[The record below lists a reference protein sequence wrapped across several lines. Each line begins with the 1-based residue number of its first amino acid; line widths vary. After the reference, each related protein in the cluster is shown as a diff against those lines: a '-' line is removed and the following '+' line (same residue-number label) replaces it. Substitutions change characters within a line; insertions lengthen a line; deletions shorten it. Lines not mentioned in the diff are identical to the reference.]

1 MIELE
6 RMREEMDEMERERS
20 QMIAEVEAQIERA
33 LVSMAFSDN
42 TSDAIL
48 SEGAG
53 ASLSRP
59 NSALSSRASSRNDG
73 NHGHHHLRSF
83 ATGTTLA
90 ENTDLVDSHPGGDE
104 IGARL
109 SPITMVTVK
118 EVDEENTLD
127 ASHST
132 PSAEPLSEK
141 ALRRFSAT
149 RRESHTDILRGVDYG
164 IVERTD
170 AVAQKMLQIQ
180 QKVCF
185 APLALGLE
193 GFILIFLPLHS
204 SNKPGWRRGRDV
216 QTP

>member
-1 MIELE
+1 MIELD

-42 TSDAIL
+42 TSEAIL

-59 NSALSSRASSRNDG
+59 NSALSSRASSRNGG
-73 NHGHHHLRSF
+73 NQGHHLRSF

-104 IGARL
+104 VGARL
-109 SPITMVTVK
+109 SPTTMVTVK

-127 ASHST
+127 ASHPTSS
-132 PSAEPLSEK
+132 SAEPLSEK

-149 RRESHTDILRGVDYG
+149 RRESHTDSLRGVDYG
-164 IVERTD
+164 IAERTD

-185 APLALGLE
+185 DPLPLESE
-193 GFILIFLPLHS
+193 GFVLTFL
-204 SNKPGWRRGRDV
+204 
-216 QTP
+216 

>member
-20 QMIAEVEAQIERA
+20 QMIAEVEAQIEHA

-42 TSDAIL
+42 MSDAPL

-59 NSALSSRASSRNDG
+59 NSALSSAAASSRNDG
-73 NHGHHHLRSF
+73 SQGHHLRSF

-90 ENTDLVDSHPGGDE
+90 ENVDLIDSHPAGE
-104 IGARL
+104 ELGARL
-109 SPITMVTVK
+109 SPTMMTTVK
-118 EVDEENTLD
+118 EVDEETLPD
-127 ASHST
+127 ASRRA

-149 RRESHTDILRGVDYG
+149 RRESHADSLRGVDYG
-164 IVERTD
+164 IAERTD

-180 QKVCF
+180 QKVRF
-185 APLALGLE
+185 WSDKQ
-193 GFILIFLPLHS
+193 I
-204 SNKPGWRRGRDV
+204 
-216 QTP
+216 

>member
-42 TSDAIL
+42 LSDGAL

-59 NSALSSRASSRNDG
+59 NSALSSGGASSHNDRS
-73 NHGHHHLRSF
+73 HGHHLRSF

-90 ENTDLVDSHPGGDE
+90 ENVDLVDSHPAGDE
-104 IGARL
+104 LGARL
-109 SPITMVTVK
+109 SPTMMMTVK
-118 EVDEENTLD
+118 EVDEEAAMD
-127 ASHST
+127 ASRPA
-132 PSAEPLSEK
+132 PSAAEPLSEK

-149 RRESHTDILRGVDYG
+149 RRESHADSLRGVDYG
-164 IVERTD
+164 IAERTD

-180 QKVCF
+180 QKVC
-185 APLALGLE
+185 L
-193 GFILIFLPLHS
+193 
-204 SNKPGWRRGRDV
+204 
-216 QTP
+216 